1 MTPETKNMI
10 AAMSLSLAILIGWQI
25 YFVEPELEAD
35 RAAYEAQQL
44 AQKQAQLDGQ
54 NIPQPQSGSA
64 GSTASQSLVET
75 ADTGERLEITAPLV
89 TGSIST
95 MGGRIDDLIL
105 TSYYQTL
112 EADSDP
118 IRLLSPFDSERP
130 YFAEFGWVNA
140 AGQTLALP
148 TSKTVWQTQSNGL
161 TPDTPLVLRHDN
173 GQGLVFERRIE
184 INNDYLIT
192 VTQSVTSSL
201 DGAVSLNPYGLI
213 RRNGTPATS
222 GLYILH
228 EGPLGVFDETLNEQD
243 YDDLRDAGAE
253 GIVIETEENGGWIGI
268 TDKYWLAALMPVQN
282 RHALYSMRALGA
294 TRDTYQTDLLGD
306 AQTLNPGQTIS
317 WQTNMFAGAKR
328 VALLDKYSQEL
339 KIANFDLA
347 IDFGWFYF
355 LTKPFFYAVSWLNG
369 LLGNFGLAIIAFT
382 ILVRLVLF
390 PLANKSYK
398 SMARMRDLAPKV
410 KKMREDIGDDK
421 TRLNQEMMAL
431 YKREKVNPA
440 AGCLPIL
447 LQIPVFFALYKVLY
461 VSIEMRHAPF
471 YGWVQDLS
479 AIDPT
484 SIFNL
489 FGLLPYSV
497 DFMPQFLS
505 IGIWPILMGI
515 SMAIQMRLNPPPPD
529 PIQAK
534 IFQWMPVFFTFLLAG
549 FPAGLVIYW
558 TWNNTLSIAQQ
569 WWITKTIQK
578 QSQQS

>member
-10 AAMSLSLAILIGWQI
+10 AAMSLSLAILIGWQV

-35 RAAYEAQQL
+35 RAAYEARQ
-44 AQKQAQLDGQ
+44 QAQNDAS
-54 NIPQPQSGSA
+54 NVPQPNSGGTGA
-64 GSTASQSLVET
+64 AASQSLT
-75 ADTGERLEITAPLV
+75 SASDTGTRLDITAPLV
-89 TGSIST
+89 TGSVST
-95 MGGRIDDLIL
+95 MGARIDDLIL
-105 TSYYQTL
+105 TSYSQTL
-112 EADSDP
+112 EDGSEP
-118 IRLLSPFDSERP
+118 IRLFSRFDSEKP

-140 AGQTLALP
+140 AGQSLTLP
-148 TSKTVWQTQSNGL
+148 NSKTVWQAQNNSL
-161 TPDTPLVLRHDN
+161 TPDSPLVLTYDN
-173 GQGLVFERRIE
+173 GEGLVFERRIE

-192 VTQSVTSSL
+192 VTQLVTSKL
-201 DGAVSLNPYGLI
+201 DNAVSLNPYGLI
-213 RRNGTPATS
+213 RRKGTPATA

-228 EGPLGVFDETLNEQD
+228 EGPLGVFDETLNEQN
-243 YDDLRDAGAE
+243 YDDLQDAGTE
-253 GIVIETEENGGWIGI
+253 GIVIKTKDNGGWIGI
-268 TDKYWLAALMPVQN
+268 TDKYWLAALMPAQN
-282 RHALYSMRALGA
+282 QHVAFSMRALG
-294 TRDTYQTDLLGD
+294 TNLDSYQTDLLGD
-306 AQTLNPGQTIS
+306 SQILNPGQTIF

-328 VALLDKYSQEL
+328 VALLDKYSEEL
-339 KIANFDLA
+339 KVANFDLA

-355 LTKPFFYAVSWLNG
+355 LTKPFFHAVSWLNG
-369 LLGNFGLAIIAFT
+369 ILGNFGLAIIAFT
-382 ILVRLVLF
+382 ILVRLALF

-398 SMARMRDLAPKV
+398 SMAKMRELAPKIQ
-410 KKMREDIGDDK
+410 KMRADIGEDK

-471 YGWVQDLS
+471 YGWIQDLS

-484 SIFNL
+484 SVFNL

-515 SMAIQMRLNPPPPD
+515 SMAVQMRLNPPPPD

-569 WWITKTIQK
+569 WWITRSIQK
-578 QSQQS
+578 QSQQG